1 MRIIKVN
8 ATNSTNEFAR
18 ELYRGNTS
26 FEPMCVVAHEQTKG
40 RGQRGS
46 GWVSNAGENLTFS
59 VLYPKIRVNV
69 NHQFLMSATVS
80 LAIIKVLKNFNIPGL
95 KVKWPNDIMSARYKI
110 SGILIENILKNNEI
124 AASIIGVGL
133 NVNQTNFPDLPQAS
147 SLKLATGRDFNLDEL
162 LKRIAD
168 EFEKKLTEITAE
180 AETSILEEYAKN
192 LFRKDQVSTFQL
204 PDGAFL
210 TGIIRGV
217 TTSGR
222 LNLEIEDSI
231 FKTFDLKEIKLM
243 Y

>member
-26 FEPMCVVAHEQTKG
+26 FEPLCVVANEQTKG

-46 GWVSNAGENLTFS
+46 GWISNAGENLTFS
-59 VLYPKIRVNV
+59 VLYPKIRLRV
-69 NHQFLMSATVS
+69 NHQFVMSATVS
-80 LAIIKVLKNFNIPGL
+80 LAIINVLKKFNVPAL

-124 AASIIGVGL
+124 AATIIGVGL
-133 NVNQTNFPDLPQAS
+133 NVNQTIFPDLPQAS
-147 SLKLATGRDFNLDEL
+147 SLKLSTGVHFNLDEIL
-162 LKRIAD
+162 QKITD
-168 EFEKKLTEITAE
+168 EFEKKLTEIYAQ
-180 AETSILEEYAKN
+180 AETSILEEYGKN
-192 LFRKDQVSTFQL
+192 MFRRDQVSTFQL
-204 PDGAFL
+204 PNGTYL

-222 LNLEIEDSI
+222 LNLEIEDAV
-231 FKTFDLKEIKLM
+231 FRTFDLKEIKLM

>member
-26 FEPMCVVAHEQTKG
+26 FEPLCVVAHEQTKG

-46 GWVSNAGENLTFS
+46 GWESNAGENLTFS

-80 LAIIKVLKNFNIPGL
+80 LAIIKVLKKFNVPGL

-124 AASIIGVGL
+124 AASVIGVGL
-133 NVNQTNFPDLPQAS
+133 NVNQTNFPGLPQAS

-162 LKRIAD
+162 LKRITD
-168 EFEKKLTEITAE
+168 EFEEKLTEITAE
-180 AETSILEEYAKN
+180 AETS
-192 LFRKDQVSTFQL
+192 F
-204 PDGAFL
+204 
-210 TGIIRGV
+210 
-217 TTSGR
+217 
-222 LNLEIEDSI
+222 
-231 FKTFDLKEIKLM
+231 
-243 Y
+243 